1 MSQIGRRLGRSG
13 LALTVEA
20 CLRAIEDAGLS
31 PDDIDGVASYPGA
44 AGGGPGFSGAGST
57 QLHDALGLRTRW
69 HLGTGETGG
78 QLGPVMDAALAVAV
92 RCRGPR
98 RLLPLRLGV
107 DRTSRAAAAPTR
119 SAVGRN
125 AWAE

>member
-1 MSQIGRRLGRSG
+1 MNPLGGNAVVSGIGVSQIGRRLGRSG

-57 QLHDALGLRTRW
+57 QLHDALGLA
-69 HLGTGETGG
+69 H
-78 QLGPVMDAALAVAV
+78 PLA
-92 RCRGPR
+92 PR
-98 RLLPLRLGV
+98 HR
-107 DRTSRAAAAPTR
+107 
-119 SAVGRN
+119 
-125 AWAE
+125 